1 MYYLVTIGY
10 ESEQQD
16 RNGNPR
22 LDKIKYIIE
31 AESAEEVIIRSGKY
45 IASGMRS
52 GEVLAV
58 AQQPIDCI
66 ISEKETP
73 EYYKK

>member
-10 ESEQQD
+10 DSEQQD

-45 IASGMRS
+45 IESGMRS

-58 AQQPIDCI
+58 AQQQIDCI
-66 ISEKETP
+66 ISAKETP
-73 EYYKK
+73 EYYK